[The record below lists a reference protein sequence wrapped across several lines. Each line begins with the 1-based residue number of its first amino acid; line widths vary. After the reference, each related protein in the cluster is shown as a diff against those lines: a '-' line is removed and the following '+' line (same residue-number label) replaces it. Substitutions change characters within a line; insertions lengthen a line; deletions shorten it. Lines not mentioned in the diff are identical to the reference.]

1 MSSYQPSND
10 PIAKILASVF
20 FLFCFLGLFHS
31 YLPSNLL
38 PSKDDS
44 RIEKEEIELPL
55 ISAEKV
61 NAFAEKWCA
70 QNGYLLQNGKKS
82 GKYYVFLTV
91 EYGGSMSNTN
101 ACILKIPTTGDL
113 RIIDKSCGKLAD
125 VAYTFDVY

>member
-10 PIAKILASVF
+10 PIAKILASIF

-38 PSKDDS
+38 PSKEKP

-55 ISAEKV
+55 ISAEEV

-91 EYGGSMSNTN
+91 EYGGSLK

-113 RIIDKSCGKLAD
+113 RIVDKSCGKLEDA
-125 VAYTFDVY
+125 AYTFDVY